1 MRFSPPAMN
10 VHAGRTRQQRQQNTT
25 TTTTAAAATANC
37 YTVTACMHECL
48 AAAAAAASFISK
60 SERRALPC
68 SLFQRNVLK
77 TIHTFSTASSTA
89 QLPVALA
96 GPLASSA
103 AEAAG
108 EEAGGSRRKQEE
120 EAGGSRRKQPS
131 VAARAQPLQLLRF
144 RFVFLRRL
152 VSALHLFCPTP
163 LLLAAQ

>member
-10 VHAGRTRQQRQQNTT
+10 VHAGRTRQQQPQNTT
-25 TTTTAAAATANC
+25 TTTTAAAATTANC

-48 AAAAAAASFISK
+48 AAAAAAAASFISK

-108 EEAGGSRRKQEE
+108 EEAGGSRRKQ
-120 EAGGSRRKQPS
+120 PS